1 MEATVKPLLLAFF
14 AISSI
19 ACGGGYSST
28 STGGHGVNPFPA
40 PSITTTSVPDGMV
53 GVEYH
58 EVVAAM
64 GLAPF
69 GWTVSAGVLPPG
81 LELTP
86 IDSSVSI
93 AIAGTP
99 TTAGVYDFTIT
110 VSEDATQPRTGHRA
124 FRITIT

>member
-1 MEATVKPLLLAFF
+1 
-14 AISSI
+14 
-19 ACGGGYSST
+19 
-28 STGGHGVNPFPA
+28 
-40 PSITTTSVPDGMV
+40 MV

-69 GWTVSAGVLPPG
+69 GWTVSAGALPPG

-99 TTAGVYDFTIT
+99 TIAGVYDFTIT